1 MPAGQ
6 TQRGSRTRERLLQAA
21 TEELVVHDG
30 ALEFAAVASR
40 AGVSAGAPYRHFAS
54 KSDLLVALIDSFYD
68 EWEALAYRPTLSEVS
83 DDWWLCEKERIRLS
97 VTFHYGH
104 ALGALMQQQLLGD
117 AVAVRHQRVRGERL
131 IAGAAKNVARGQR
144 LGRVPAHID
153 AELAGALL
161 MGGVGQCLRVAL
173 ARPRRLSRQRVVR
186 ELQDFMQRVLC
197 IEDEVAS

>member
-1 MPAGQ
+1 MGKLIFGLEQDQAGQ
-6 TQRGSRTRERLLQAA
+6 QVDDHADQADRPGLFPLDLQHLACRQRSGG
-21 TEELVVHDG
+21 EEQG
-30 ALEFAAVASR
+30 IEEQE
-40 AGVSAGAPYRHFAS
+40 G
-54 KSDLLVALIDSFYD
+54 
-68 EWEALAYRPTLSEVS
+68 
-83 DDWWLCEKERIRLS
+83 
-97 VTFHYGH
+97 
-104 ALGALMQQQLLGD
+104 
-117 AVAVRHQRVRGERL
+117 
-131 IAGAAKNVARGQR
+131 GQR